1 MGRWQPDSR
10 GRLQEAA
17 LALYSERGFDQ
28 TTAAQ
33 IAARAG
39 LTERTFFRHFAD
51 KREVLFGGS
60 ALLQERIVAG
70 VAGAPGADG
79 PLDAV
84 SWGLDAAA
92 AMLGEF
98 RRDLSRQRQA
108 VIAANPELRERE
120 LAKLDDYAAAV
131 AAALR
136 QRGVSEPQAT
146 LAAEAG
152 MTVLRVAIQRW
163 ASGDDEPRPRRHHA
177 RLRRRAAGGS
187 DRRLSPPETMRQFVV
202 MAKPVGPVCNLA
214 CPYCYYL
221 GKRDLFPA
229 DEHYQMTDEVLE
241 AFVASFTQA
250 SPGPVVHFVWHGG
263 EPTLAGV
270 AFYRRAVELQRR
282 YLPDG
287 WSCLNSLQTNGTLLD
302 QKWCAFLAEERFAV
316 GISIDGPGALHDTS
330 RRGPPR
336 SPHPRSLHAGVPC
349 AAGAW
354 GRPRRALHGK

>member
-33 IAARAG
+33 IADRAG

-70 VAGAPGADG
+70 VAGAPASDG

-84 SWGLDAAA
+84 SRGLDAAA

-120 LAKLDDYAAAV
+120 LAKLADYAAAV

-152 MTVLRVAIQRW
+152 MTVLRVALQRW
-163 ASGDDEPRPRRHHA
+163 ASGDD
-177 RLRRRAAGGS
+177 G
-187 DRRLSPPETMRQFVV
+187 
-202 MAKPVGPVCNLA
+202 
-214 CPYCYYL
+214 
-221 GKRDLFPA
+221 RDLA
-229 DEHYQMTDEVLE
+229 AIMRDS
-241 AFVASFTQA
+241 VA
-250 SPGPVVHFVWHGG
+250 
-263 EPTLAGV
+263 EL
-270 AFYRRAVELQRR
+270 RAV
-282 YLPDG
+282 
-287 WSCLNSLQTNGTLLD
+287 
-302 QKWCAFLAEERFAV
+302 
-316 GISIDGPGALHDTS
+316 
-330 RRGPPR
+330 
-336 SPHPRSLHAGVPC
+336 
-349 AAGAW
+349 AASG
-354 GRPRRALHGK
+354 